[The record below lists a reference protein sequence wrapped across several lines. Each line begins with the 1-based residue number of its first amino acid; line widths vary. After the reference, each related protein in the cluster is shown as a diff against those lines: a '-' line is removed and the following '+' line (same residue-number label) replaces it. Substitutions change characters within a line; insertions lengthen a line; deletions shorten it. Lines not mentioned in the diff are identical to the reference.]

1 MYIDRSFRLI
11 HLFLMPASEADG
23 SWVID
28 TEVLMDVPEG
38 AAVEGSL
45 QIRFDV
51 TNIRSKQHLHLT
63 SYSRKIKQRVH
74 INRVNQGRWQN
85 RLANKMLFRFFV
97 HLSSFCLSLCSS
109 VHMNLTFFHIFYFSR
124 TIGIIFITSLRGK
137 LFKRSCPP
145 SNVGGSKIVLKC
157 ES

>member
-1 MYIDRSFRLI
+1 MFW
-11 HLFLMPASEADG
+11 LFLMPASEADG

-63 SYSRKIKQRVH
+63 SHSRKIKQRVH
-74 INRVNQGRWQN
+74 INRVSQGRCQN
-85 RLANKMLFRFFV
+85 HLANKMLFSSPGDFLFFC
-97 HLSSFCLSLCSS
+97 LPSDCLSLCSS
-109 VHMNLTFFHIFYFSR
+109 IHMNLTFFHIFYFSR
-124 TIGIIFITSLRGK
+124 TIGLIFITS
-137 LFKRSCPP
+137 CPHP
-145 SNVGGSKIVLKC
+145 M
-157 ES
+157 